1 MTGDYKGDY
10 QELVDEISELLGVP
24 ATLENR
30 DFELI
35 AFGVYDSEG
44 DLDPSALDPVRTRSI
59 LTRRSTAAVRT
70 WFEGFGITRA
80 SAPVRIPPTP
90 EAGVYRG
97 RICLPVRH
105 RGVVLGYVWLLDS
118 DPGPTDPQLDAAMR
132 VTARIGALL
141 ADEAQH
147 GADLSRELRAVLT
160 AERGWQAD
168 MAVAALRTALGPRGD
183 GPYAVVCV
191 APWPSADPD
200 DAPSA
205 RTVPHATALCTVP
218 WGPSAQSL
226 AALVRLRATDTLT
239 PASSAAGRLLERAR
253 DVEGGGGAYGGGAYG
268 GGAYG
273 GGAYGGT
280 GSGGETSTGGPGS
293 GSGPSAGGPGSG
305 GGPGTGRSGGPST
318 GGSGASRSGA
328 SRSGGSGS
336 GTGGSGTGG
345 SGADGQGTGR
355 PGTGGSGTGRSG
367 TGGSGADGQGT
378 GGSDSGRTDTGSSGT
393 GGPGTGGSGVDG
405 QGTGGSGT
413 VRSDTGGSGTG
424 RSDTGRPG
432 TDGSGAD
439 GQGAGGSG
447 AGRSGTGRPGAPG
460 SGTGRPGSGDGGRS
474 TSAEKEGGGP
484 GDTRSRGNRS
494 GGDLPVHGTPGRPAK
509 DPAAAPP
516 TVAAGIAV
524 PRLSLAELAP
534 AWQEASDAARAALA
548 EPGFG
553 PVAEWSRIGP
563 YRLLTALPPET
574 AHDPV
579 VRPLLAPAHR
589 ELARTA
595 EVYLDCAGQAGRTA
609 AELGIH
615 RQTLYYR
622 LSRVEQLT
630 GLDLDD
636 GEDRLLLHMA
646 LKAAR
651 L

>member
-1 MTGDYKGDY
+1 MTSDAAAFHRAGDY

-35 AFGVYDSEG
+35 AFGAYDSEG

-118 DPGPTDPQLDAAMR
+118 DPGPTDRQLEAAMR

-168 MAVAALRTALGPRGD
+168 MAVAALRTALGSRGD

-191 APWPSADPD
+191 APWPSADPE

-205 RTVPHATALCTVP
+205 RTVPHATASCTVP
-218 WGPSAQSL
+218 WGVSAQSL
-226 AALVRLRATDTLT
+226 AVLVRLRATDTLT
-239 PASSAAGRLLERAR
+239 PANSAAARVLERAR
-253 DVEGGGGAYGGGAYG
+253 DVGA
-268 GGAYG
+268 
-273 GGAYGGT
+273 
-280 GSGGETSTGGPGS
+280 
-293 GSGPSAGGPGSG
+293 
-305 GGPGTGRSGGPST
+305 
-318 GGSGASRSGA
+318 
-328 SRSGGSGS
+328 
-336 GTGGSGTGG
+336 
-345 SGADGQGTGR
+345 
-355 PGTGGSGTGRSG
+355 
-367 TGGSGADGQGT
+367 
-378 GGSDSGRTDTGSSGT
+378 
-393 GGPGTGGSGVDG
+393 
-405 QGTGGSGT
+405 
-413 VRSDTGGSGTG
+413 
-424 RSDTGRPG
+424 
-432 TDGSGAD
+432 
-439 GQGAGGSG
+439 
-447 AGRSGTGRPGAPG
+447 
-460 SGTGRPGSGDGGRS
+460 SGDGETRAAGANR
-474 TSAEKEGGGP
+474 GGG
-484 GDTRSRGNRS
+484 D
-494 GGDLPVHGTPGRPAK
+494 RPAQG
-509 DPAAAPP
+509 AAQGTA
-516 TVAAGIAV
+516 AAGIAAARV
-524 PRLSLAELAP
+524 GLAELAP
-534 AWQEASDAARAALA
+534 AWQEASAAARAALA
-548 EPGFG
+548 EPRLG

-563 YRLLTALPPET
+563 YRLLTSLPPET

-579 VRPLLAPAHR
+579 VRPLLSPAHR

-595 EVYLDCAGQAGRTA
+595 ETYLDCAGQAARTA

-646 LKAAR
+646 LKGAR